1 MFAEDITDFFSPSEF
16 AEDGLLAGRPVC
28 GNFMNLASN
37 ADIGQMMVQQDGP
50 RYLLPAD
57 QVSNADHGA
66 TLVLPQ
72 GTFSVRRIDARG
84 ALTLLLLEVPA

>member
-1 MFAEDITDFFSPSEF
+1 MFAEDLSAFFSPDEF
-16 AEDGLLAGRPVC
+16 ADDGQLAGRPVC
-28 GNFMNLASN
+28 GNFMDLADT
-37 ADIGQMMVQQDGP
+37 ADIGQMMVQHDGP

-72 GTFSVRRIDARG
+72 GTFTVRRIDPRG
-84 ALTLLLLEVPA
+84 ALTMLLLEVPA

>member
-1 MFAEDITDFFSPSEF
+1 MFAEDISGFFSPSEF
-16 AEDGLLAGRPVC
+16 ADNGLLAGRSVC
-28 GNFMNLASN
+28 GNFMDLAGN
-37 ADIGQMMVQQDGP
+37 ADIGQMMVQHDGP

-66 TLVLPQ
+66 ALVLPQ

-84 ALTLLLLEVPA
+84 ALTMLLLEVPA